1 MFEDFR
7 LKVFMA
13 LAEKGSFTQAAKAL
27 GVTQPAVSQSIA
39 ELERSVGAELF
50 TRARGSI
57 TLTSAGKAFYEYADR
72 ILYWYSSAEKMFGP
86 EGQLTS
92 KRRIRIAADRI
103 IADHILPGILSKL
116 LAFSDSV
123 SFEITGSEASE
134 EADLVI
140 SGKPHEPELRL
151 DESNAFAVEIPAVAV
166 SSNPAYSK
174 ITSLLELPANARLAV
189 LETYSK
195 ILGPDILARTAVI
208 SASAEALVSLAAQ
221 APDIVAI
228 IPLPAAPSALHTLA
242 IPLPHLATDFYL
254 RPSPT
259 FAPTPVFSAI
269 KRLFTELTFRG

>member
-7 LKVFMA
+7 LKVFKT

-50 TRARGSI
+50 TRARGSV

-92 KRRIRIAADRI
+92 KKRIRIAADRT

-123 SFEITGSEASE
+123 TFETIGLETAE
-134 EADLVI
+134 ETDLVI
-140 SGKPHEPELRL
+140 SGKLHTSELSL
-151 DESNAFAVEIPAVAV
+151 DESNAFAVEIPAVAAT
-166 SSNPAYSK
+166 SNPAYSK
-174 ITSLLELPANARLAV
+174 ITSLQELPENDRFAV

-195 ILGPDILARTAVI
+195 ILDPDILARTAVI
-208 SASAEALVSLAAQ
+208 SASAEALATLAAQ

-228 IPLPAAPSALHTLA
+228 IPLPSAPATLHTLC
-242 IPLPHLATDFYL
+242 IPLPRLATDFYL